1 LGICYEKPTF
11 VHLNYYIMAEHN
23 DLGKA
28 GEALALTALL
38 QKGYTLKE
46 KNYRFSKAEIDLI
59 MDDGKD
65 LVFVEV
71 KTRQTAEIGEP
82 YLAVTRGKQRQLIK
96 AAHHYIVSKDLDV
109 NARFDVV
116 SIVHNSYRTSIEHI
130 EDAFTP

>member
-1 LGICYEKPTF
+1 
-11 VHLNYYIMAEHN
+11 MAEHN
-23 DLGKA
+23 DLGKV

-38 QKGYTLKE
+38 QKGYSLKE

-59 MDDGKD
+59 MHDGTD

-71 KTRQTAEIGEP
+71 KTRQTAQIGEP
-82 YLAVTRGKQRQLIK
+82 YLAVTRNKQRQLIK
-96 AAHHYIVSKDLDV
+96 VAHQYIVSRDLDV

-130 EDAFTP
+130 EGAFTP

>member
-1 LGICYEKPTF
+1 
-11 VHLNYYIMAEHN
+11 MAEHN

-28 GEALALTALL
+28 GEAFALTALL
-38 QKGYTLKE
+38 KKGYSLKE

-59 MDDGKD
+59 MNDGAD

-71 KTRQTAEIGEP
+71 KTRQTAQIGEP
-82 YLAVTRGKQRQLIK
+82 YLAVTRNKQRQLIK
-96 AAHHYIVSKDLDV
+96 AAHHYIVSRDLDV

-116 SIVHNSYRTSIEHI
+116 SIVHNSYRTVIEHI